1 MLIGFS
7 EVTGPDPGENAR
19 ETASLRVNS
28 FERSFACP
36 DPARDPRPRTPLL
49 SRANV
54 GTSP

>member
-7 EVTGPDPGENAR
+7 RVTGPDPGENSR

-36 DPARDPRPRTPLL
+36 DPARDPRPGTPLL